1 VQRKEGREERTE
13 EKQNIYKEVDENVID
28 SKNEKK
34 GTEKDRKK

>member
-13 EKQNIYKEVDENVID
+13 KKQKIYKEMEENVID

-34 GTEKDRKK
+34 GTEKDGQK